1 MNRDFLWGGTFSDV
15 QAEGVYLE
23 DGKVLNVYDML
34 KVTLELGIASL
45 C

>member
-1 MNRDFLWGGTFSDV
+1 MNRDFPWGGALSNV
-15 QAEGVYLE
+15 QAEEAYLE
-23 DGKVLNVYDML
+23 DGEGLNVYDTL